1 MGNWFAAGGVV
12 MWPLLLCSLLTFAL
26 SIERGWF
33 WLRLGRQQPGLVPQ
47 VLTTFSQ
54 SPQGAIAKLK
64 QYQQL
69 PIARIFLVALTL
81 DDATPE
87 EFRLALESAA
97 QAELPVLKRFQTLFE
112 TVVGIAPLLG
122 LLGTV
127 LGLMRSFSTLRLGET
142 TGPAAS
148 GVVSGLDEALT
159 STAAGL
165 VVALLAL
172 LRLLEQRHRDIC
184 ETLFYDALPDN
195 RQTLYALLRDIEV
208 NGGWPYIQRMK
219 LQALLAN
226 LPGLDFG
233 SLFPPIVE
241 TLDDDEFPG
250 EEK

>member
-1 MGNWFAAGGVV
+1 M
-12 MWPLLLCSLLTFAL
+12 
-26 SIERGWF
+26 
-33 WLRLGRQQPGLVPQ
+33 PQ

-172 LRLLEQRHRDIC
+172 L
-184 ETLFYDALPDN
+184 
-195 RQTLYALLRDIEV
+195 
-208 NGGWPYIQRMK
+208 
-219 LQALLAN
+219 LAN
-226 LPGLDFG
+226 LFQGLYRRQRAFIQESGGKLEILYRRAQRQGTISSRVYLPGQG
-233 SLFPPIVE
+233 P
-241 TLDDDEFPG
+241 
-250 EEK
+250 